1 MEDKKRC
8 KTCDGFFEA
17 SSVVFEICETDFVF
31 TQSHC
36 DDCIESMEA
45 KSHKCS
51 RINLE
56 DLLEAINESL

>member
-1 MEDKKRC
+1 MEKKKC
-8 KTCDGFFEA
+8 KTCDGVFEA

-36 DDCIESMEA
+36 DDCIDSMEE
-45 KSHKCS
+45 KSYKCS

-56 DLLEAINESL
+56 DIMEVLNESL